1 MTSLILIV
9 LAGLCLWGSIW
20 LFSLVFGAGHKK
32 TEPGDAAEQKKQIVI
47 VIEDEDEDESEVDR
61 QNRVYGDFYGDSYYW

>member
-1 MTSLILIV
+1 MTSLVLVI

-20 LFSLVFGAGHKK
+20 LFSLVFGASRKK
-32 TEPGDAAEQKKQIVI
+32 TAPGDAAEQKKQIVI
-47 VIEDEDEDESEVDR
+47 VVEDEDESEVDR

>member
-20 LFSLVFGAGHKK
+20 LFSLVLGASRKK
-32 TEPGDAAEQKKQIVI
+32 TAPGDAAEQKKQIVI
-47 VIEDEDEDESEVDR
+47 VVEDEDESEVDR

>member
-1 MTSLILIV
+1 MTSLVLIV

-20 LFSLVFGAGHKK
+20 LFSLVFGAGRKK
-32 TEPGDAAEQKKQIVI
+32 TAPGDTAEQKKQIVI
-47 VIEDEDEDESEVDR
+47 VVEDEDESEVDR

>member
-9 LAGLCLWGSIW
+9 LAGLILWGSIW

-47 VIEDEDEDESEVDR
+47 VIEDEDESEVDR
-61 QNRVYGDFYGDSYYW
+61 QNRVYGDFYGDSYYR

>member
-20 LFSLVFGAGHKK
+20 LFSLVFGTGRKK
-32 TEPGDAAEQKKQIVI
+32 PAPGDAAEQKKQIVI
-47 VIEDEDEDESEVDR
+47 VVEDEDESEVDR

>member
-9 LAGLCLWGSIW
+9 LAGLCLWGVIRM
-20 LFSLVFGAGHKK
+20 FSLAFGAGCKK

-47 VIEDEDEDESEVDR
+47 VAEDEDEDESEVDR

>member
-1 MTSLILIV
+1 MTSLIVIV

-20 LFSLVFGAGHKK
+20 LFSLVFGAGRKK
-32 TEPGDAAEQKKQIVI
+32 TAPGDKGEQKRRIVR
-47 VIEDEDEDESEVDR
+47 VVEDEDETEVDR